1 MRFAIPI
8 PRVSILRTLAVLLS
22 ITLLGNSI
30 ALADEPAANP
40 AQLKKI
46 LISRGIGKGIW
57 VKEIDGK
64 TVKGTLTGIHEDSL
78 DITPK
83 HATQN
88 QTIAYTQIS
97 DVQQTGMTADSK
109 ILIGI
114 VAVVGL
120 AVLVVAVALHVKAK
134 AITPN

>member
-46 LISRGIGKGIW
+46 LINLLRTPDFTSSA
-57 VKEIDGK
+57 
-64 TVKGTLTGIHEDSL
+64 TVFSEPLAQDRARQSI
-78 DITPK
+78 
-83 HATQN
+83 
-88 QTIAYTQIS
+88 
-97 DVQQTGMTADSK
+97 
-109 ILIGI
+109 ILRPG
-114 VAVVGL
+114 A
-120 AVLVVAVALHVKAK
+120 HKA
-134 AITPN
+134 